1 MGQKD
6 VYILIISAS
15 ATILI
20 FCLSLI
26 ILFILFQRR
35 RETYLQQ
42 ITQTRIEVQEQTLK
56 NISWEIHDNIGQ
68 ILSTISIY
76 NHSLA
81 HAAPEELKP
90 KLKESQDLVEK
101 AIVEVRAL
109 SKALNTDYIKN
120 VGLLESI
127 QMEMNRFN
135 RFKFMKTELKIIGK
149 PYRINEESELILLRI
164 LQEFMSNSLKHSKA
178 DLLEIIFEYKPE
190 VLKITAKDNG
200 IGFEQK
206 EISGTGLIN
215 MKNRAKVIGAF
226 LNFETQHKQGT
237 LLNLSYHNKQTNW
250 NEKK

>member
-6 VYILIISAS
+6 IYILIISAS

-26 ILFILFQRR
+26 ILFILFQKR
-35 RETYLQQ
+35 RESYLQQ

-68 ILSTISIY
+68 ILSTVSLY

-81 HAAPEELKP
+81 HVAPEELKP
-90 KLKESQDLVEK
+90 KLKESQELVEK

-127 QMEMNRFN
+127 QMELDRFN
-135 RFKFMKTELKIIGK
+135 RFKFMTTDFKIIGK
-149 PYRINEESELILLRI
+149 PYRISEESELILLRI
-164 LQEFMSNSLKHSKA
+164 LQEFLTNSLKHSKA
-178 DLLEIIFEYKPE
+178 TVLEVTFEYLPNE
-190 VLKITAKDNG
+190 LKITAHDNG

-226 LNFETQHKQGT
+226 LNFESQPNQGT
-237 LLNLSYHNKQTNW
+237 RLNLSYQNKLLK
-250 NEKK
+250 NEKN

>member
-6 VYILIISAS
+6 IYVLIISAS

-26 ILFILFQRR
+26 ILFILFQKR

-42 ITQTRIEVQEQTLK
+42 ITQTRIEVQEQTLR

-76 NHSLA
+76 SHSLA
-81 HAAPEELKP
+81 HSAPDELKP
-90 KLKESQDLVEK
+90 KIQDSQELIEK
-101 AIVEVRAL
+101 AIIEVRAL

-127 QMEMNRFN
+127 KIEIDRLK
-135 RFKFMKTELKIIGK
+135 RLKFMTPDLQIIGK
-149 PYRINEESELILLRI
+149 PYRLEEESELIILRI
-164 LQEFMSNSLKHSKA
+164 LQEFFSNTLKHSKA
-178 DLLEIIFEYKPE
+178 SRLNVIFEYSSKE
-190 VLKITAKDNG
+190 LKIKAEDNG
-200 IGFEQK
+200 VGFQENK
-206 EISGTGLIN
+206 DSGTGLIN

-226 LNFETQHKQGT
+226 LSLKSQLNQGT
-237 LLNLSYHNKQTNW
+237 QLNLIYLNKQNK
-250 NEKK
+250 NGKN